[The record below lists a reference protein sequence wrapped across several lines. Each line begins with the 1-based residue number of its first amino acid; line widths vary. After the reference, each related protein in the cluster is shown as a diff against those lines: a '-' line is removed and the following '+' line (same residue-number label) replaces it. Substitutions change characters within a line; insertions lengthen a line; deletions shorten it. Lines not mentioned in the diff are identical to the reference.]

1 MVGDMIGGNHRR
13 EVVTQAQMGQQR
25 FSNGARCR
33 YRLTSDD
40 DRATL

>member
-25 FSNGARCR
+25 FSNGA
-33 YRLTSDD
+33 LAAGTD
-40 DRATL
+40 